1 MDSKNGKATAD
12 INEDKLEETLKEKF
26 FWAENPDINGLPDS
40 FKKYFNDDNIEKK
53 QLSKTQF
60 PQSTRLKLSD
70 YLAINR
76 ISKAVFLY
84 L

>member
-1 MDSKNGKATAD
+1 MDFKNGKATAD

-53 QLSKTQF
+53 
-60 PQSTRLKLSD
+60 
-70 YLAINR
+70 
-76 ISKAVFLY
+76 
-84 L
+84 